1 MNKTLQYILIFL
13 VCFAAAALMG
23 RLFKSDEEKSVPTQE
38 QTIPNDSTST
48 DTLNIDTAQ

>member
-13 VCFAAAALMG
+13 VCFAAAALVG
-23 RLFKSDEEKSVPTQE
+23 RLFKSDEEKAVPTQE
-38 QTIPNDSTST
+38 QTQPIDTISS